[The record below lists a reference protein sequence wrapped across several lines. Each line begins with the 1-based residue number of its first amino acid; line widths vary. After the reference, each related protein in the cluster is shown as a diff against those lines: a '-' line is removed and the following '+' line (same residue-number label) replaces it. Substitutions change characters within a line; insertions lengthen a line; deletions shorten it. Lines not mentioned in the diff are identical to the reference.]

1 MEATDIDFCMVTVF
15 GVLVETVI
23 PAWNC
28 QYVSMT
34 AEHLKFGIPI
44 DGVLDFLPV
53 AHLGRLV
60 ERSLDGCAVP
70 VVFVIVVLLPDD
82 RDPLPVIA
90 MPRVLNSLVNDVLT
104 SKVDEHERSIDS
116 K

>member
-15 GVLVETVI
+15 GVLVEAVI
-23 PAWNC
+23 PAWKC
-28 QYVSMT
+28 QYVLMT
-34 AEHLKFGIPI
+34 AEHLEYSSPI

-53 AHLGRLV
+53 AHLELLV
-60 ERSLDGCAVP
+60 ERSLDRCAIP
-70 VVFVIVVLLPDD
+70 IIFVIVVLLPDD

-90 MPRVLNSLVNDVLT
+90 MPRVLNNLVNNVLT